1 MSDELNRVY
10 EALQKA
16 DEAGNVED
24 AKQLASYARQLEQS
38 TKAPKES
45 ETKPIEAQLNDI
57 MYPAV
62 GGVAGA
68 GVGGAT
74 TAGRIVGGLRNAA
87 KAADPVAMEEARR
100 IAEKNA
106 VETWGRTQH
115 RVPGMPAEK
124 PGLYFGEPTY
134 AMEKERAYREIQ
146 KMVTDPEYHAKVLA
160 EQKPA
165 VAQYAQRVAQA
176 NPTMMQKVG
185 RFLGKAPM
193 GAIGGALT
201 GVGAGM
207 QAADAANRFEAGD
220 KLGGYI
226 SSAGALGT
234 GLAMIPHPIT
244 RIGGTAVGL
253 GAEGL
258 NAYIDYLKK
267 NNPFDNPQVKQMFGT
282 QPQPQPQPQP
292 TQPQQMAHGGKVK
305 PLSKAQ
311 RHAKFLID
319 QKKANA

>member
-24 AKQLASYARQLEQS
+24 AKQLASYARQLEQQA
-38 TKAPKES
+38 KAPEQTAPTEEK
-45 ETKPIEAQLNDI
+45 TITQQLNDI
-57 MYPAV
+57 AYPVA
-62 GGVAGA
+62 GGVAGGAIGA
-68 GVGGAT
+68 GT
-74 TAGRIVGGLRNAA
+74 TAGRIIGGLKNAA

-100 IAEKNA
+100 IAERNA

-115 RVPGMPAEK
+115 RVPGMAAEK

-134 AMEKERAYREIQ
+134 ALEKERAYREIQ
-146 KMVTDPEYHAKVLA
+146 RMATDPQYHAQILA

-165 VAQYAQRVAQA
+165 AAQYAKRIAQA

-185 RFLGKAPM
+185 RVLGKAPL

-207 QAADAANRFEAGD
+207 QAADAANRWEAGD
-220 KLGGYI
+220 KLGAYI
-226 SSAGALGT
+226 SGAGALGT
-234 GLAMIPHPIT
+234 GLAMIPTPVT

-258 NAYIDYLKK
+258 NAYIDYLKTH
-267 NNPFDNPQVKQMFGT
+267 NPFDNPQVKQLL
-282 QPQPQPQPQP
+282 QPQQA
-292 TQPQQMAHGGKVK
+292 QPQQMATGGKVK

>member
-24 AKQLASYARQLEQS
+24 AKQLASYARQLEQQA
-38 TKAPKES
+38 KAPAEQKS
-45 ETKPIEAQLNDI
+45 IEAQLNDI
-57 MYPAV
+57 MYPAAGAV
-62 GGVAGA
+62 AGGVA
-68 GVGGAT
+68 GGAT
-74 TAGRIVGGLRNAA
+74 TAGRIIGGLKNAT

-100 IAEKNA
+100 VAERNA

-115 RVPGMPAEK
+115 RVPGMAAEK
-124 PGLYFGEPTY
+124 PGLYFGEPNY
-134 AMEKERAYREIQ
+134 ALEKERAYREIQ
-146 KMVTDPEYHAKVLA
+146 KMAADPEYHAKVLA

-165 VAQYAQRVAQA
+165 AAQYAQRVAQA
-176 NPTMMQKVG
+176 NPSMMQKIG
-185 RFLGKAPM
+185 RVLGRAPL

-201 GVGAGM
+201 GAGAGM
-207 QAADAANRFEAGD
+207 QAADAMNRFEAGD

-226 SSAGALGT
+226 SGAGALGT
-234 GLAMIPHPIT
+234 GLAMIPTPIT
-244 RIGGTAVGL
+244 RIGGTAIGL

-258 NAYIDYLKK
+258 NAYIDYLKTH
-267 NNPFDNPQVKQMFGT
+267 NPFDNPQVKQML
-282 QPQPQPQPQP
+282 QPQQQQA
-292 TQPQQMAHGGKVK
+292 QPQQMATGGKVK